1 MTKFGKMVDGT
12 RQPEVKA
19 VVTRSAR
26 ALYGAP
32 DGVEFG
38 FLITHATLA
47 ARSKRF
53 KLLISAIITSVGG
66 QASEGTIWAV
76 SELSKTVCFSLRQ
89 NIYRAIYGN
98 GC

>member
-47 ARSKRF
+47 ARSNRF
-53 KLLISAIITSVGG
+53 KLLINTFITSVPVEWGK
-66 QASEGTIWAV
+66 ALPTPKWAISFERV
-76 SELSKTVCFSLRQ
+76 FTCVKTLLAHS
-89 NIYRAIYGN
+89 A
-98 GC
+98 

>member
-1 MTKFGKMVDGT
+1 MQQTL
-12 RQPEVKA
+12 A
-19 VVTRSAR
+19 L
-26 ALYGAP
+26 ALYGRP
-32 DGVEFG
+32 DGLGFG
-38 FLITHATLA
+38 FSFTTATLPA
-47 ARSKRF
+47 LFGRF
-53 KLLISAIITSVGG
+53 KLLITAIITSVGG